1 MSSSTPKIERPFR
14 QIQHA
19 ASELIEEGKSDEAVE
34 LTLSALHAVL
44 KENVRLEL
52 LIRKLRA
59 SKAGKSGSEKL
70 DAEQL
75 SLLLELLQAETGEDE
90 GADEAPDVE
99 SELVADAA
107 LDAEIEQAED
117 EAAEDKPKDKR
128 KRNKA
133 LKTPDLEERHTY
145 LDVPEH
151 QADWEVVG
159 ESLTER
165 LRWSPAHFFKE
176 IIHQPVVQDPTPRED
191 GSDGH
196 VTVAAPPTI
205 VPDGMPG
212 NDVVAMLLLRK
223 YGEHTTLYRLH
234 EQFLREQG
242 VDIPRS
248 TLGDWVAWG
257 GRALQRLMVPLLQ
270 HVMGAFLVGVDAT
283 GLRVLDSGPDHIHR
297 GTFHQYRGTAGLDG
311 PATVVFDYTP
321 TGEAEDGPW
330 RVLAGREGYVQADA
344 SNSFDRLFNG
354 KVAWAT
360 EVGCH
365 FHARRPYK
373 NNDDDPRSAY
383 VLQLIRRL
391 FRLETLADTKKMTV
405 EERTAMRQE
414 RSVPILKKLKRYLAK
429 LIRDGTPDDP
439 LIKGANYYINHWDAL
454 TRFTEDGRIPLTN
467 NAVEYEFRAVRIGER
482 NYLFAGSDEAAAR
495 AAAIY
500 SILATARSHGLNLF
514 DYLVDVLDRLAHPM
528 TQNQLLDLL
537 PHRWKPRLG
546 TPDAE

>member
-1 MSSSTPKIERPFR
+1 MSSSSGKIEHPFR

-19 ASELIEEGKSDEAVE
+19 ASELIEDGKSDEAFE
-34 LTLSALHAVL
+34 LYQSALHAVL

-52 LIRKLRA
+52 LIQKLRA
-59 SKAGKSGSEKL
+59 SQAGKSGSEKL
-70 DAEQL
+70 NAEQL
-75 SLLLELLQAETGEDE
+75 SLLLELLEAETSED
-90 GADEAPDVE
+90 GDTDVE
-99 SELVADAA
+99 TELVADAA
-107 LDAEIEQAED
+107 LDAEIQQAEED
-117 EAAEDKPKDKR
+117 AAEDDKPKDKR

-176 IIHQPVVQDPTPRED
+176 VIHQPVVQDPSPQED

-257 GRALQRLMVPLLQ
+257 GRALQRLMPALLQ
-270 HVMGAFLVGVDAT
+270 HVTSSFLVGIDAT
-283 GLRVLDSGPDHIHR
+283 GLRVLDSGPDHVHR
-297 GTFHQYRGTAGLDG
+297 GTFHQYRGTAGLDE

-354 KVAWAT
+354 KVASAV
-360 EVGCH
+360 EIGCH
-365 FHARRPYK
+365 FHARRPFK
-373 NNDDDPRSAY
+373 NNDDDLRSAY

-405 EERTAMRQE
+405 EERTAMRQK
-414 RSVPILKKLKRYLAK
+414 RSWPILKKLQGYLAK
-429 LIRDGTPDDP
+429 LVRDGTPDDP
-439 LIKGANYYINHWDAL
+439 LVKGANYYINHWEAL

-500 SILATARSHGLNLF
+500 SILATVRSHKLNLF

-528 TQNQLLDLL
+528 AQDQLVELL
-537 PHRWKPRLG
+537 PHRWKPRNG
-546 TPDAE
+546 NPDAE

>member
-1 MSSSTPKIERPFR
+1 MSSSPRKIERPFR

-19 ASELIEEGKSDEAVE
+19 ASELIEDGKPDEAVE

-44 KENVRLEL
+44 KENVRLDL
-52 LIRKLRA
+52 LIQKLRA
-59 SKAGKSGSEKL
+59 SKAGKSGSEKI

-75 SLLLELLQAETGEDE
+75 SLLLELLEAETGKDE
-90 GADEAPDVE
+90 EPDIE
-99 SELVADAA
+99 SELVADAT

-133 LKTPDLEERHTY
+133 LQTPNLEERHTY

-151 QADWEVVG
+151 QLDWEIVG

-165 LRWSPAHFFKE
+165 LRWSPASFFKE
-176 IIHQPVVQDPTPRED
+176 IIHQPVVQDPTPQED
-191 GSDGH
+191 GSAGDT
-196 VTVAAPPTI
+196 TVSAPPTI

-223 YGEHTTLYRLH
+223 YAEHTTLYRLH

-257 GRALQRLMVPLLQ
+257 GRGLQRLMPALLQ
-270 HVMGAFLVGVDAT
+270 HATTSFLVGIDAT
-283 GLRVLDSGPDHIHR
+283 GLRVLDSGPDHVHR
-297 GTFHQYRGTAGLDG
+297 GTFHQYRGASGLDG
-311 PATVVFDYTP
+311 PATIVFDYTP

-354 KVAWAT
+354 KVASAV

-365 FHARRPYK
+365 FHARRPFK

-383 VLQLIRRL
+383 VLQLVRRL
-391 FRLETLADTKKMTV
+391 FRFETLADTKKMTI
-405 EERTAMRQE
+405 EERTAQRQK
-414 RSVPILKKLKRYLAK
+414 RSLPILKKLKRYLAK

-454 TRFTEDGRIPLTN
+454 TRFTEDGRLPLTN

-500 SILATARSHGLNLF
+500 SILATARSHGHNLF
-514 DYLVDVLDRLAHPM
+514 DYLVNVLDQLSHPM
-528 TQNQLLDLL
+528 AQDQLVELL
-537 PHRWKPRLG
+537 PHRWNPRDG
-546 TPDAE
+546 NIDAE